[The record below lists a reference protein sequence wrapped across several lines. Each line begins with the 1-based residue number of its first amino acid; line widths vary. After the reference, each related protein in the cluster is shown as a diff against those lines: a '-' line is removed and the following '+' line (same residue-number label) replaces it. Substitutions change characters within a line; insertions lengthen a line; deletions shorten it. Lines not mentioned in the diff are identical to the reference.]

1 MVAKK
6 KTKTVEKQYVTDSSI
21 PIKPFYVKSAKK
33 KTKEIPGKFPYTRG
47 IHQGMY
53 RDRFWTMRQYA
64 GFGDAAQSNKRYK
77 FMLDKGQTGIS
88 MAFDLPTQIGHD
100 PDAPQAEGE
109 VGKVGVSI
117 SSLKDMQTV
126 FDGIELGN
134 VSTSMTINAT
144 ASTLLA
150 YYIAVG
156 QSQGFSSKQLRG
168 TTQNDILKE
177 YIARNTYIYPPEPSM
192 RIIGDMIGYCATEVP
207 QWYPVSISGYHIR
220 EAGSNA
226 VQEIAFTIANAI
238 EYIETC
244 IAQGLKID
252 EFAPRLSFFF
262 CCTIEFFEEIAKF
275 RVARKVYAKILKE
288 RFHAKNE
295 KSLQLK
301 FHTQT
306 SGESLTA
313 QQPDNNI
320 VRVAMQTMAAVLG
333 GTQSL
338 HTNSR
343 DEALALPTEE
353 SAKIAL
359 RTQQIVASESGIT
372 KTVDPMAGSHYLEEL
387 CDEIEEQ
394 TWAYLKRI
402 DKMGGSLKA
411 IEKGFFQAEIR
422 QNAYRIKKEVDDSS
436 RVLVGVNKFV
446 DEVEAKQ
453 KLLRIDDSLGAKQ
466 EKAIKA
472 LRKSRD
478 NKKTST
484 ALSKL
489 QVAAETDK
497 NLMPFI
503 LDSVKT
509 YATTGE
515 ISNTLREVFGEYRPK
530 EIFYMKI
537 DHIAIAVTDVEASAK
552 VYQKALGIDEIEFET
567 VESEGVKVAIIS
579 MENGRIELM
588 QPTKDDSPIKKFLDK
603 KGPGLHHMALETD
616 NIEGEVERMEGCGVQ
631 FLGKV
636 RPGSAGT
643 KVTFIHPKSLE
654 GVLTELCSHPEK

>member
-1 MVAKK
+1 
-6 KTKTVEKQYVTDSSI
+6 
-21 PIKPFYVKSAKK
+21 
-33 KTKEIPGKFPYTRG
+33 
-47 IHQGMY
+47 
-53 RDRFWTMRQYA
+53 
-64 GFGDAAQSNKRYK
+64 
-77 FMLDKGQTGIS
+77 
-88 MAFDLPTQIGHD
+88 
-100 PDAPQAEGE
+100 
-109 VGKVGVSI
+109 
-117 SSLKDMQTV
+117 
-126 FDGIELGN
+126 
-134 VSTSMTINAT
+134 
-144 ASTLLA
+144 
-150 YYIAVG
+150 
-156 QSQGFSSKQLRG
+156 
-168 TTQNDILKE
+168 
-177 YIARNTYIYPPEPSM
+177 
-192 RIIGDMIGYCATEVP
+192 
-207 QWYPVSISGYHIR
+207 
-220 EAGSNA
+220 
-226 VQEIAFTIANAI
+226 
-238 EYIETC
+238 
-244 IAQGLKID
+244 
-252 EFAPRLSFFF
+252 
-262 CCTIEFFEEIAKF
+262 
-275 RVARKVYAKILKE
+275 
-288 RFHAKNE
+288 
-295 KSLQLK
+295 
-301 FHTQT
+301 
-306 SGESLTA
+306 
-313 QQPDNNI
+313 
-320 VRVAMQTMAAVLG
+320 MQTMAAVLG

-530 EIFYMKI
+530 EIF
-537 DHIAIAVTDVEASAK
+537 
-552 VYQKALGIDEIEFET
+552 
-567 VESEGVKVAIIS
+567 
-579 MENGRIELM
+579 
-588 QPTKDDSPIKKFLDK
+588 
-603 KGPGLHHMALETD
+603 
-616 NIEGEVERMEGCGVQ
+616 
-631 FLGKV
+631 
-636 RPGSAGT
+636 
-643 KVTFIHPKSLE
+643 
-654 GVLTELCSHPEK
+654 

>member
-1 MVAKK
+1 MTAKK
-6 KTKTVEKQYVTDSSI
+6 AAKSAEKKYVTDSNI
-21 PIKPFYVKSAKK
+21 PIKPFYQKSTKKHVK
-33 KTKEIPGKFPYTRG
+33 EEPGKFPFTRG

-64 GFGDAAQSNKRYK
+64 GFGDAVQSNKRYK
-77 FMLDKGQTGIS
+77 FMLEKGQTGIS

-100 PDAPQAEGE
+100 PDALHAEGE

-117 SSLKDMQTV
+117 ASLKDMQTV
-126 FDGIELGN
+126 FNGIKLGN
-134 VSTSMTINAT
+134 VSTSMTINST

-192 RIIGDMIGYCATEVP
+192 RIIGDMIGYCSTEVP

-220 EAGSNA
+220 EAGSTA

-244 IAQGLKID
+244 LERGLKID
-252 EFAPRLSFFF
+252 DFAPRLSFFF

-288 RFHAKNE
+288 RFHAKNQ

-320 VRVAMQTMAAVLG
+320 VRVTMQTMAAVLG

-359 RTQQIVASESGIT
+359 RTQQIVAHESGIT
-372 KTVDPMAGSHYLEEL
+372 KTVDPIGGSHYLEEL

-394 TWAYLKRI
+394 TWNYLKKI
-402 DKMGGSLKA
+402 DRMGGSLKA
-411 IEKGFFQAEIR
+411 IENGFFQAEIR
-422 QNAYRIKKEVDDSS
+422 QNAYRLKKEVDDDS
-436 RVLVGVNKFV
+436 RILVGINKFA
-446 DEVEAKQ
+446 DEIEAKQ
-453 KLLRIDDSLGAKQ
+453 NLLRINDSLGRKQ
-466 EKAIKA
+466 AKAIKA

-478 NKKTST
+478 NKKTNR

-489 QVAAETDK
+489 QAVAETDE

-503 LDSVKT
+503 LNSVKA

-530 EIFYMKI
+530 EIF
-537 DHIAIAVTDVEASAK
+537 
-552 VYQKALGIDEIEFET
+552 
-567 VESEGVKVAIIS
+567 
-579 MENGRIELM
+579 
-588 QPTKDDSPIKKFLDK
+588 
-603 KGPGLHHMALETD
+603 
-616 NIEGEVERMEGCGVQ
+616 
-631 FLGKV
+631 
-636 RPGSAGT
+636 
-643 KVTFIHPKSLE
+643 
-654 GVLTELCSHPEK
+654 